1 MAVTS
6 ERVVRVITKQ
16 VRVSSRMSQSAV
28 ALDHLRTCVLCG
40 STHATFAQHQ
50 QHLAA
55 ALLYYEPGT
64 EPEVVH
70 LHSVTSHVTCGQC
83 CFVDIL
89 KTVCSV

>member
-40 STHATFAQHQ
+40 STHATFAPHQHGIS
-50 QHLAA
+50 LRP
-55 ALLYYEPGT
+55 YYEPGT

-70 LHSVTSHVTCGQC
+70 LHSVTSHVDSAVLWTHSKNR
-83 CFVDIL
+83 V
-89 KTVCSV
+89 